1 MVLSKVVA
9 IGFVFLLL
17 ASIEKPAAA
26 EGFYCPKT
34 GFLVEIGMLTSDVI
48 KQCGPPTSVQ
58 QHPSGIRRLF
68 RWIYD
73 FGPTSFVQILNVVG
87 DRVVGMYQGEYGK
100 QR

>member
-17 ASIEKPAAA
+17 ASVEKPAAA

-34 GFLVEIGMLTSDVI
+34 GFLVEIGMSTSEVT
-48 KQCGPPTSVQ
+48 KQCGRPTFVQ
-58 QHPSGIRRLF
+58 QHPIGRGRLF

-87 DRVVGMYQGEYGK
+87 DRVVGMYEGDYGK
-100 QR
+100 ER